1 MLKAGDIVGGI
12 YQVIREIGHGGTG
25 VVYLAYHLNLRKYI
39 VLKRITKQISSME
52 NLRREADILKQL
64 RHTNIPQI
72 YDFVIENGEVFTVMD
87 YIEGTSLKEYIRG
100 ANCCSE
106 DLLLGWLRD
115 LTDVLV
121 YLGSRKP
128 PVIHSDIKPENIIIT
143 PQGVPVL
150 IDFNISIAQDAGSK
164 VAGMTR
170 NYASPEQGYIAS
182 ETMAGRDPGMKIDTR
197 SDIYSLGAVF
207 YSLMTGAVPDCRY
220 MLPQM
225 EHMQGLIYSQAFR
238 SVIDRCIAWDREK
251 RFRNAGKLSAAVNNL
266 YRMDKNYRKY
276 TAMRVVSWIVSA
288 AVFAGGCYCT
298 IHGIQ
303 LNNRDHVAELMRKT
317 ATATQMGDFASAG
330 ENANEILE
338 RSGYRRQ
345 LDDNQL
351 AQMHHVLADSEYVAG
366 NYNMAAT
373 YYLSAANIL
382 ARTGSAELPSYQSD
396 LALAYLRSGDMEAL
410 AELEDQCKAA
420 GTENDDMLLIR
431 AAAAGQNGNKEEC
444 IRLAENILKNGSD
457 STVIA
462 KACVIAAQCYG
473 EDEIKNRLRYMRK
486 AVEYTDELRYIREC
500 AALEYQYAGSPGVA
514 DYDRKA
520 SAERAAR
527 LYEQLCR
534 VPSPQLIDRI
544 NLGISYYYSGQNEKA
559 LNALSAAAAE
569 SDDYRIKMYMAFVA
583 EEMGDKDSARIYCSD
598 AMSACKKDQRQGWE
612 EDFKALKE
620 LSDRLY

>member
-197 SDIYSLGAVF
+197 S
-207 YSLMTGAVPDCRY
+207 
-220 MLPQM
+220 
-225 EHMQGLIYSQAFR
+225 
-238 SVIDRCIAWDREK
+238 
-251 RFRNAGKLSAAVNNL
+251 
-266 YRMDKNYRKY
+266 
-276 TAMRVVSWIVSA
+276 
-288 AVFAGGCYCT
+288 
-298 IHGIQ
+298 
-303 LNNRDHVAELMRKT
+303 
-317 ATATQMGDFASAG
+317 
-330 ENANEILE
+330 
-338 RSGYRRQ
+338 
-345 LDDNQL
+345 
-351 AQMHHVLADSEYVAG
+351 
-366 NYNMAAT
+366 
-373 YYLSAANIL
+373 
-382 ARTGSAELPSYQSD
+382 
-396 LALAYLRSGDMEAL
+396 
-410 AELEDQCKAA
+410 
-420 GTENDDMLLIR
+420 IR
-431 AAAAGQNGNKEEC
+431 
-444 IRLAENILKNGSD
+444 
-457 STVIA
+457 
-462 KACVIAAQCYG
+462 
-473 EDEIKNRLRYMRK
+473 
-486 AVEYTDELRYIREC
+486 
-500 AALEYQYAGSPGVA
+500 
-514 DYDRKA
+514 
-520 SAERAAR
+520 
-527 LYEQLCR
+527 
-534 VPSPQLIDRI
+534 
-544 NLGISYYYSGQNEKA
+544 
-559 LNALSAAAAE
+559 
-569 SDDYRIKMYMAFVA
+569 
-583 EEMGDKDSARIYCSD
+583 
-598 AMSACKKDQRQGWE
+598 
-612 EDFKALKE
+612 
-620 LSDRLY
+620 